1 MEWLMVHNKGK
12 VTEAEYKEKHE
23 EVLTD
28 LYDKVKVITTHS
40 RNVLTELKKKYP
52 MVLVSNFYGN
62 INEVLKEFQ
71 MDSLF
76 QSVIESSVVGI
87 RKPDHRIFTLGVKAL
102 GLKPEETVVV
112 GDSFYK
118 DIQPAISAG
127 CHTIWF
133 KGEGWTPKQ
142 YDETIPD
149 KVIEKD
155 DFSAEGLEL

>member
-1 MEWLMVHNKGK
+1 MIKGYIFDYGGTLDTDGCHWGQMLWHAYERNNIQVSEQEFRDAYVYAERTLGNNTIIRPDFTFYKTLEVKIRLEMEWLMVHNKWK

-76 QSVIESSVVGI
+76 
-87 RKPDHRIFTLGVKAL
+87 
-102 GLKPEETVVV
+102 
-112 GDSFYK
+112 
-118 DIQPAISAG
+118 
-127 CHTIWF
+127 
-133 KGEGWTPKQ
+133 
-142 YDETIPD
+142 
-149 KVIEKD
+149 
-155 DFSAEGLEL
+155 